1 MMRSRLTRKR
11 PRFGGNSWLLLL
23 ILAILGVSIWVMTPS
38 GSSVL
43 DRQRGN
49 LGLRLGLDLQGGIS
63 LGYEAQFPEGTEDAD
78 KADLMKIT
86 ANRIRTRV
94 DAYGVTEPVV
104 QIQAGDRIIV
114 QLPGMTDRT
123 QAQSL
128 IQQTAFLE
136 FREVE
141 TTGGQAATLQDYL
154 DSSPTDFLD
163 SSVSGTRV
171 FAHLVGLGEP
181 TPSVA
186 ILKRGGGG
194 ALEYSDSNGN
204 ALDPATLTD
213 ADKSAWSW
221 MPAVGTV
228 DGEVIALTGGHLT
241 KAQANVHTD
250 QVGATEIAVDIEFNS
265 AGASVFDQLAARDYN
280 NESPLDACGI
290 FLDNQPVSTPGFQTD
305 SFGGKAQ
312 ITGSFDWSEAKLL
325 AAQLKAGQLPVEL
338 KVIYEPRTVSA
349 TLGADFTHR
358 AFLATLIGVLV
369 IGLFMMLYYRLPG
382 GVAAIVLLI
391 YATIV
396 LAIYKAI
403 PVTLTLAGVAGFI
416 VSLGMAVD
424 ANVLIFERMKEEL
437 RAGRTLKAAIDAGFN
452 RAWPAIRDSNITTFI
467 ACGILYWF
475 GSSVVASSAVMGF
488 AFTLAIGVA
497 VSMFSAMVMTRT
509 FLLFFF
515 SGSRASRRLAW
526 FGVESRSGEV
536 AKDG

>member
-23 ILAILGVSIWVMTPS
+23 ILTILGVSIWVMTPS
-38 GSSVL
+38 GTSVL
-43 DRQRGN
+43 HRQKEN

-63 LGYEAQFPEGTEDAD
+63 LGYQAQFPEGTEDAD
-78 KADLMKIT
+78 KADLIKIT

-94 DAYGVTEPVV
+94 DAFGVTEPVV

-141 TTGGQAATLQDYL
+141 MNGTSAATLRDYL
-154 DSSPTDFLD
+154 DGSRADFFSSD
-163 SSVSGTRV
+163 VSGTRV
-171 FAHLVGLGEP
+171 FAHAVSVGEP
-181 TPSVA
+181 VASVA
-186 ILKRGGGG
+186 ILKRNESGV
-194 ALEYSDSNGN
+194 LEYLDGNGN
-204 ALDPATLTD
+204 VLDTAKLTD
-213 ADKSAWSW
+213 IDRSALSW

-228 DGEVIALTGGHLT
+228 GGEVIALTGGNLT
-241 KAQANVHTD
+241 KAQATVNTT
-250 QVGATEIAVDIEFNS
+250 QAGATEIAVDIEFDS
-265 AGASVFDQLAARDYN
+265 KGAPIFDQIAGRNKPKTY
-280 NESPLDACGI
+280 PLNTCGI
-290 FLDNQPVSTPGFQTD
+290 FLDNQPISTPTFNTS
-305 SFGGKAQ
+305 SFGGKAE
-312 ITGSFDWSEAKLL
+312 ITGNFEWNEAKLL

-358 AFLATLIGVLV
+358 TFLATLIGVLV
-369 IGLFMMLYYRLPG
+369 IGLFMILYYRLPG
-382 GVAAIVLLI
+382 GVAAVVLLI

-396 LAIYKAI
+396 LAVYKAI

-437 RAGRTLKAAIDAGFN
+437 RGGRTLKAAIDAGFN

-475 GSSVVASSAVMGF
+475 GSSIVATSAVMGF

-497 VSMFSAMVMTRT
+497 VSMFSAMVITRT

-515 SGSRASRRLAW
+515 SGSRAAKRLAW
-526 FGVESRSGEV
+526 FGVQPKSGVIED
-536 AKDG
+536 A